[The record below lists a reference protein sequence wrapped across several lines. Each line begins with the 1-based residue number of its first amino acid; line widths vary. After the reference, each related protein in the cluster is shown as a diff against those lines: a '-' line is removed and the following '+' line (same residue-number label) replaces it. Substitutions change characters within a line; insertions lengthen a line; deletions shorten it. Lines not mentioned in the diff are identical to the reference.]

1 LHLILHITN
10 YKCNFDAV
18 MKSSVKLLWAKS
30 QRTTSFLLV
39 MLFLFISTAQLFHI
53 HADEH
58 SDQNVQFEDKDQVE
72 SLNKCSIC
80 DYYHYVKGQ
89 QILLSYP
96 TVLTI
101 VNPEAITLNTYV
113 LTGSYD
119 FTPQIIANKGPPYF
133 A

>member
-1 LHLILHITN
+1 
-10 YKCNFDAV
+10 

-30 QRTTSFLLV
+30 QQTVSFLLMV
-39 MLFLFISTAQLFHI
+39 LFLFISTAQLFHV
-53 HADEH
+53 HADKH
-58 SDQNVQFEDKDQVE
+58 SDQNVQFEDKDQIQ

-80 DYYHYVKGQ
+80 DYYHYVQGQ

-113 LTGSYD
+113 LTGNYD
-119 FTPQIIANKGPPYF
+119 LITQIITNKGPPHF